1 MKKLTAITLTGL
13 MVLFAMAITVGAV
26 SEVAVR
32 GQVSNIDTPSTT
44 WDFKNFAGFYYD
56 IDKNIGT
63 EKVTFN
69 VTGVDAG
76 KTTATL
82 SDTEGARGIIYK
94 TTAQPK
100 NFKFKAWGSYQV
112 IGFLAER
119 YFAAFNVDTT
129 QKMKAAGENTT
140 PYLYDKSKNRNLMTN
155 EQISKVIE
163 DSDTERTITSANP
176 LKLGEGYQLDV
187 KSIDVD
193 GNKVYVELTKDGA
206 VVDSKVIQPS
216 ITSAKM
222 GDKTYYYKKDLG
234 DTKEIITVAVHFKN
248 AFRGA
253 DTNIATVDGVFQVS
267 DTAAPIKADQQYD
280 KMSIRNVDP
289 SAFTITM
296 DNKDNQVSLSK
307 NKNTQLMQN
316 IYIRTADQDATA
328 TDPLRYYIYKKYTD
342 PGTYEVRGTVTDLSA
357 PSFTW
362 NPMTFAALYYDIDK
376 NIGNE
381 QITFNLTNIDAAD
394 STATLSDAEGAR
406 GIIYKTTAQNKNFK
420 FKAWGSYKKMGFL
433 ADPYF
438 AAYNNDVTA
447 GMTAAKENVPFIADK
462 SKNDNL
468 MTNEQVTK
476 ILEDSDTER
485 TITSANPLKLGEGY
499 ELAVKSIDVKG
510 NKVYVELSKDGAV
523 VDSKVIQPSIDN
535 ASMSDKTYYYKKD
548 MADTKEIVTVAAHFK
563 NAFRGTD
570 TDIATVDAVFQIS
583 DTSAPVKVDQQYG
596 KMSIRNVNPT
606 DFAITMDNKDNQVT
620 LSKNKVTE
628 LMLGIYIKTADQDDI
643 SVDNPLRYYLYKS
656 STIEAAAPAPA
667 PAPTNVTEAPAPVA
681 PEVKPPE
688 NVTPAPT
695 PEVKPPEN
703 VTPKPTPPTPGF
715 EGLFAITGLLAVAYL
730 VLGRRK

>member
-13 MVLFAMAITVGAV
+13 MVLFALAMTVGAV
-26 SEVAVR
+26 SEVDVR
-32 GQVSNIDTPSTT
+32 GQVSNIGTEVTT

-63 EKVTFN
+63 EQVTFK
-69 VTGVDAG
+69 VSGVDAQR
-76 KTTATL
+76 TTGTL
-82 SDTEGARGIIYK
+82 SDTEGDRGIIYK
-94 TTAQPK
+94 TTAQAK
-100 NFKFKAWGSYQV
+100 DFKFKTWGSYQV

-119 YFAAFNVDTT
+119 YFAAYNIDVT
-129 QKMKAAGENTT
+129 QKMTDAGETGT

-163 DSDTERTITSANP
+163 DSDTERTITSASP

-193 GNKVYVELTKDGA
+193 GNKVYVELSKDGA

-216 ITSAKM
+216 ITNAKM

-234 DTKEIITVAVHFKN
+234 DTKEIIVLGVHFKN

-267 DTAAPIKADQQYD
+267 DTAAPIKVDQQYD

-289 SAFTITM
+289 TAFTITM
-296 DNKDNQVSLSK
+296 DNKDNQISLSK

-316 IYIRTADQDATA
+316 IYIKTADQDATA
-328 TDPLRYYIYKKYTD
+328 DDPLRYYIYKKYTE
-342 PGTYEVRGTVTDLSA
+342 PGTYEVRGTVTDLGA
-357 PSFTW
+357 DTFTW
-362 NPMTFAALYYDIDK
+362 DPMTFAALYYDIDK

-381 QITFNLTNIDAAD
+381 QIKFTLTGIDAAK
-394 STATLSDAEGAR
+394 STATLSDTEGAR
-406 GIIYKTTAQNKNFK
+406 GIIYQTQAQDKNFK
-420 FKAWGSYKKMGFL
+420 FKPWGSYKKMGFL
-433 ADPYF
+433 AEPYF
-438 AAYNNDVTA
+438 AAYNNEATA
-447 GMTAAKENVPFIADK
+447 GMTAAGETVPYIADK

-485 TITSANPLKLGEGY
+485 TITTANPLKLGEDY

-510 NKVYVELSKDGAV
+510 NKVYLELSKDGAV

-535 ASMSDKTYYYKKD
+535 AGMGDKTYYYKKD
-548 MADTKEIVTVAAHFK
+548 LGDTKEVVTVAAHFK

-583 DTSAPVKVDQQYG
+583 DAPSPVKVDQQYG

-606 DFAITMDNKDNQVT
+606 DFTISMDNKDNQVT

-628 LMLGIYIKTADQDDI
+628 LMLGIFIKTADQDDI
-643 SVDNPLRYYLYKS
+643 TADNPLRYYLYKS
-656 STIEAAAPAPA
+656 ATIEGAAPAPA
-667 PAPTNVTEAPAPVA
+667 PAPANVTAPAPVA
-681 PEVKPPE
+681 APEVMPPENVTPAMPEVKPPE

-695 PEVKPPEN
+695 P
-703 VTPKPTPPTPGF
+703 TPTPGF